1 MYTQKKNFNEN
12 EDDLDIQTRLG
23 WEITE
28 DRMNDEIFKYRIKNS
43 QHENNFTQLQTIMSK
58 DEYNDAIM
66 NVKKNT
72 RGNYRSGKLV
82 HKC

>member
-1 MYTQKKNFNEN
+1 MYTQKNNFNEN

-43 QHENNFTQLQTIMSK
+43 QHENNFTQLQTIMSE
-58 DEYNDAIM
+58 DE
-66 NVKKNT
+66 
-72 RGNYRSGKLV
+72 
-82 HKC
+82 